1 MQTTI
6 LIPTDFTI
14 ESISLLKVA
23 LQEYPNEEL
32 KIVFVHGIYL
42 PDSIQEL
49 MFFSRS
55 KTLAQLENA
64 DFTEA
69 CAVLQNKFSSQI
81 VSIVTELFTG
91 KNQSAFHNF
100 LSANKIDV
108 IISPNNH
115 LLKSTLKTSMDLLPF
130 IHKARTAKI
139 YTDWEARPVIPEKDK
154 LAEIFAL

>member
-23 LQEYPNEEL
+23 LQEYPNEAL
-32 KIVFVHGIYL
+32 KIVFVHGIHL

-49 MFFSRS
+49 LFFSRS
-55 KTLAQLENA
+55 KTLAQLENP

-81 VSIVTELFTG
+81 AAIETELFTG
-91 KNQSAFHNF
+91 KSQSAFRSF
-100 LSANKIDV
+100 LAANKIDV
-108 IISPNNH
+108 IVSPNH
-115 LLKSTLKTSMDLLPF
+115 LLKRTSRASMDLLPF
-130 IHKARTAKI
+130 IQKARIAKI
-139 YTDWEARPVIPEKDK
+139 HTDWEARPVIPEKDK